1 MPDIRE
7 LIPVDVPMARV
18 HALVSSGEGLS
29 KWWAEDA
36 VVRPD
41 GADLGFFNRG
51 TVYSLKLARSSPTE
65 TEWLCQSG
73 QEWNGT
79 KLRFQMSENKGQ
91 TMLRFTHAD
100 WAAETDYFL
109 SCNTTW
115 GALMF
120 RLKAIAE
127 GKATAPLFSRTG
139 WTL

>member
-7 LIPVDVPMARV
+7 LIPVDVPIAKVYPLIR
-18 HALVSSGEGLS
+18 SGEGLS

-41 GADLGFFNRG
+41 GVDLGFFNRG
-51 TVYSLKLARSSPTE
+51 TIYSLKLVRSTPEE

-73 QEWNGT
+73 KEWTGT
-79 KLRFQMSENKGQ
+79 RLRFLLGETKGQ
-91 TMLRFTHAD
+91 TMLRFMHAD
-100 WAAETDYFL
+100 WEAETDYFL